1 MKRTFNIFDANTI
14 SYLIAK
20 GSRVLAIDHKGYH
33 FQESD
38 RSLVQDYHNG
48 GAVTAK
54 EFAAASSEVFRVIK
68 DLRAK
73 NRLVREILTAPMP
86 SAAQAI
92 LSGETSSPA
101 FPQSTISN

>member
-1 MKRTFNIFDANTI
+1 MNTKGRSFSICDANTI

-38 RSLVQDYHNG
+38 RALVQDYHNG

-68 DLRAK
+68 TLRAK
-73 NRLVREILTAPMP
+73 NRMVREILKPDASLAVLCGNGP
-86 SAAQAI
+86 
-92 LSGETSSPA
+92 ETSSPA
-101 FPQSTISN
+101 SL